1 MNSLGEEYK
10 ALVIG
15 SSGAIGAAFLS
26 AFKNDPNCSLVVG
39 LSRASMSG
47 FSLENEASISD
58 SANLLALN
66 APFQVIVDATG
77 ALIIDGQ
84 GPEKQLA
91 RLDPH
96 HISRAFQINTIGPA
110 LLIKHFVP
118 LLDIHNRAIYA
129 KLSARVGSISDNRKG
144 GWYGYRSSKA
154 ALNMIL
160 QSAAIECNRSHPNL
174 VFAAL
179 QPGTVASKL
188 SAKFVSPEH
197 CLPAV
202 EAVDGLMQALD
213 GLVAKSGAH
222 FIDYQGQ
229 AIEW

>member
-1 MNSLGEEYK
+1 MNSLGAQYK

-15 SSGAIGAAFLS
+15 SSGAIGAAFLT
-26 AFKNDPNCSLVVG
+26 AFKKDPNCSLVVG
-39 LSRASMSG
+39 LSRTTMPG
-47 FSLENEASISD
+47 FSLESEASISD

-66 APFQVIVDATG
+66 APFHLIVDATG

-91 RLDPH
+91 RLDPLQL
-96 HISRAFQINTIGPA
+96 SRAFEINTIGPS

-118 LLDIHNRAIYA
+118 LLDTDNRAIYA
-129 KLSARVGSISDNRKG
+129 KLSARVGSISDNKKG

-160 QSAAIECNRSHPNL
+160 QTAAIECSRSNPTL

-197 CLPAV
+197 CLPAD
-202 EAVDGLMQALD
+202 EAVQGLMQALD
-213 GLVAKSGAH
+213 DLVAKSGAY

-229 AIEW
+229 AIDW

>member
-1 MNSLGEEYK
+1 MNSLGTQYK

-15 SSGAIGAAFLS
+15 SNGAIGSAFLT
-26 AFKNDPNCSLVVG
+26 AFKNDLNCSLVAS
-39 LSRASMSG
+39 LSRTTVPD
-47 FSLENEASISD
+47 FSLESETSISD
-58 SANLLALN
+58 SANFLALN
-66 APFQVIVDATG
+66 APFHVIVDATG
-77 ALIIDGQ
+77 ALIIDGH

-91 RLDPH
+91 RLDP
-96 HISRAFQINTIGPA
+96 IQLSRAFQINTIGPA

-118 LLDIHNRAIYA
+118 LLDSANRAIYA
-129 KLSARVGSISDNRKG
+129 KLSARVGSISDNKKG

-160 QSAAIECNRSHPNL
+160 QTAAIECNRSNPNL

-202 EAVDGLMQALD
+202 EAVQGLMSALD
-213 GLVAKSGAH
+213 GLVAKSGAY
-222 FIDYQGQ
+222 FIDHQGQ
-229 AIEW
+229 AIDW

>member
-1 MNSLGEEYK
+1 MNSLGTQYK

-15 SSGAIGAAFLS
+15 SSGAIGSAFLT
-26 AFKNDPNCSLVVG
+26 AFKNDPNCSLVAS
-39 LSRASMSG
+39 LSRTTVPD
-47 FSLENEASISD
+47 FSLESETSISD
-58 SANLLALN
+58 SANLLALH
-66 APFQVIVDATG
+66 APFHLIVDATG
-77 ALIIDGQ
+77 ALIIDGH

-91 RLDPH
+91 KLDP
-96 HISRAFQINTIGPA
+96 IQLSRAFQINTIGPA

-118 LLDIHNRAIYA
+118 LLDSANRAIYA
-129 KLSARVGSISDNRKG
+129 KLSARVGSISDNKKG

-154 ALNMIL
+154 ALNMML
-160 QSAAIECNRSHPNL
+160 QTAAIECNRSHPNL

-202 EAVDGLMQALD
+202 EAVQGLMMALD
-213 GLVAKSGAH
+213 GLEAKSGAY

-229 AIEW
+229 AIDW

>member
-1 MNSLGEEYK
+1 MNSLGKQYK

-15 SSGAIGAAFLS
+15 SSGAIGSAFLT
-26 AFKNDPNCSLVVG
+26 AFKNDPNCSLVAG
-39 LSRASMSG
+39 LSRNTVPD
-47 FSLENEASISD
+47 FCLESETAIRD

-66 APFQVIVDATG
+66 APFHLIVDATG
-77 ALIIDGQ
+77 ALTIDGH

-91 RLDPH
+91 GLDP
-96 HISRAFQINTIGPA
+96 IQLSRAFQINTIGPA

-118 LLDIHNRAIYA
+118 LLDSANRAIYA
-129 KLSARVGSISDNRKG
+129 KLSARVGSISDNKKG

-160 QSAAIECNRSHPNL
+160 QTAAIESSRSKPNL

-188 SAKFVSPEH
+188 SAKFVSAEH
-197 CLPAV
+197 CLPAA
-202 EAVDGLMQALD
+202 EAVEGLINAMD
-213 GLVAKSGAH
+213 GLVAKSGAY

-229 AIEW
+229 AIDW

>member
-1 MNSLGEEYK
+1 MNSLGTQYK

-15 SSGAIGAAFLS
+15 SSGAIGSAFLN
-26 AFKNDPNCSLVVG
+26 AFKNDPNCSLVAG
-39 LSRASMSG
+39 LSRTTMPG
-47 FSLENEASISD
+47 FSLESEISISD

-66 APFQVIVDATG
+66 APFHLIVDATG
-77 ALIIDGQ
+77 ALTIDGH

-91 RLDPH
+91 GLDP
-96 HISRAFQINTIGPA
+96 IQLSRAFQINTIGPA

-118 LLDIHNRAIYA
+118 LLDSTNRAIYA
-129 KLSARVGSISDNRKG
+129 KLSARVGSISDNQKG

-160 QSAAIECNRSHPNL
+160 QTAAIECSRSRPNL

-197 CLPAV
+197 CLPVV
-202 EAVDGLMQALD
+202 EAVHGLMNALD
-213 GLVAKSGAH
+213 CLVAKKGAY

-229 AIEW
+229 IIDW

>member
-1 MNSLGEEYK
+1 MKSLGKQYK

-15 SSGAIGAAFLS
+15 SSGAIGSAFFT
-26 AFKNDPNCSLVVG
+26 AFKNDPNCSLVAG
-39 LSRASMSG
+39 LSRTTQPS
-47 FSLENEASISD
+47 FSLESEISISD
-58 SANLLALN
+58 SAHLLALN
-66 APFQVIVDATG
+66 APFQLIVDATG

-91 RLDPH
+91 KLDP
-96 HISRAFQINTIGPA
+96 IQLSRAFQINTIGPA

-118 LLDIHNRAIYA
+118 LLDTDNRAIYA
-129 KLSARVGSISDNRKG
+129 KLSARVGSISDNKKG

-160 QSAAIECNRSHPNL
+160 QSAAIECSRTHPNL
-174 VFAAL
+174 IFAAL

-197 CLPAV
+197 CLPAD
-202 EAVDGLMQALD
+202 EAVEGLMNALD
-213 GLVAKSGAH
+213 SLVAKCGAY

>member
-1 MNSLGEEYK
+1 MNSLGEQYK

-15 SSGAIGAAFLS
+15 SSGAIGAAFLT
-26 AFKNDPNCSLVVG
+26 AFKKDPNCSLVVG
-39 LSRASMSG
+39 LSRTTMPG
-47 FSLENEASISD
+47 FSLESETSISD

-66 APFQVIVDATG
+66 APFHLIVDATG

-91 RLDPH
+91 RLDPLQL
-96 HISRAFQINTIGPA
+96 SRAFQINTIGPA

-118 LLDIHNRAIYA
+118 LLDTYNRAIYA
-129 KLSARVGSISDNRKG
+129 KLSARVGSISDNKKG

-160 QSAAIECNRSHPNL
+160 QTAAIECCRSNPTL

-197 CLPAV
+197 CLPAD
-202 EAVDGLMQALD
+202 EAVQGLLQALD
-213 GLVAKSGAH
+213 GLVAKSSAY

-229 AIEW
+229 VIDW

>member
-1 MNSLGEEYK
+1 MNSLGKQYK

-15 SSGAIGAAFLS
+15 SSGAIGSAFLT
-26 AFKNDPNCSLVVG
+26 AFKNDPNCSLVAG
-39 LSRASMSG
+39 LSRTTMPD
-47 FSLENEASISD
+47 FCLESELSISD

-66 APFQVIVDATG
+66 APFHVIVDATG
-77 ALIIDGQ
+77 ALIIDGH

-91 RLDPH
+91 RLDP
-96 HISRAFQINTIGPA
+96 IQLSRAFQINTIGPA

-118 LLDIHNRAIYA
+118 LLDSANRAIYA
-129 KLSARVGSISDNRKG
+129 KLSARVGSISDNKKG

-160 QSAAIECNRSHPNL
+160 QTAAIECNRSNPNL

-202 EAVDGLMQALD
+202 EAVQGLMSALD
-213 GLVAKSGAH
+213 GLVAKSGAY
-222 FIDYQGQ
+222 FIDHQGQ
-229 AIEW
+229 AIDW